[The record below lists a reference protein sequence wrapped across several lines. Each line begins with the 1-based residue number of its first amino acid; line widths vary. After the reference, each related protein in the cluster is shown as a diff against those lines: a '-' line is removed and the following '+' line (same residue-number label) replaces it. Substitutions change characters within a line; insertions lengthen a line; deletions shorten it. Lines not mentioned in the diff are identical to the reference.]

1 MRKRKQKLRKSII
14 TFYIVLAISII
25 AFCSATIFNKTVK
38 KDTYDKKEIILTYT
52 NKLNTTYD
60 VDLKD
65 NKFMDQKILPMGK
78 TYVTNLIDKINM
90 KFDFSYDASKYT
102 ELTYSYSIVGVLNG
116 AYSKNGTPQKVWEK
130 EYVLLEETE
139 NKKSNNTINIKENI
153 PIDVNEYNDEI
164 YNFEKTL
171 GMAIT
176 ANLNVQLRV
185 NIDGKINDTQIN
197 DNYVSNI
204 DIELGEQ
211 TTEITGKLTD
221 ETEDTLYKTTT
232 NNKNNTVVIAVN
244 VILIVAALAWLRYIS
259 VNTTNLNTVRNNY
272 KLELNRILKSCED
285 KIVKLSRNVD
295 LNGKEVIEVN
305 DFGEL
310 IKLSEELYKPI
321 LYWNSNQKEES
332 EFFVIT
338 NSVIYKFILKV
349 K

>member
-1 MRKRKQKLRKSII
+1 MRKRKQKLRKSIR

-65 NKFMDQKILPMGK
+65 NKFMDQKTIPMGK

>member
-1 MRKRKQKLRKSII
+1 MI
-14 TFYIVLAISII
+14 
-25 AFCSATIFNKTVK
+25 
-38 KDTYDKKEIILTYT
+38 KKEIILTYT

-65 NKFMDQKILPMGK
+65 NKFMDQKTLPMGK

>member
-1 MRKRKQKLRKSII
+1 MGKRICFIRRNRKQKVRS
-14 TFYIVLAISII
+14 
-25 AFCSATIFNKTVK
+25 N
-38 KDTYDKKEIILTYT
+38 LT
-52 NKLNTTYD
+52 
-60 VDLKD
+60 
-65 NKFMDQKILPMGK
+65 
-78 TYVTNLIDKINM
+78 
-90 KFDFSYDASKYT
+90 A
-102 ELTYSYSIVGVLNG
+102 
-116 AYSKNGTPQKVWEK
+116 
-130 EYVLLEETE
+130 
-139 NKKSNNTINIKENI
+139 NNTINIKENI

-244 VILIVAALAWLRYIS
+244 
-259 VNTTNLNTVRNNY
+259 TTNLNTVRNNY

>member
-1 MRKRKQKLRKSII
+1 MRKRKQKLRKSIR

-65 NKFMDQKILPMGK
+65 NKFMDQKTLPMGK

-221 ETEDTLYKTTT
+221 
-232 NNKNNTVVIAVN
+232 
-244 VILIVAALAWLRYIS
+244 
-259 VNTTNLNTVRNNY
+259 
-272 KLELNRILKSCED
+272 
-285 KIVKLSRNVD
+285 
-295 LNGKEVIEVN
+295 
-305 DFGEL
+305 
-310 IKLSEELYKPI
+310 
-321 LYWNSNQKEES
+321 
-332 EFFVIT
+332 
-338 NSVIYKFILKV
+338 
-349 K
+349 

>member
-1 MRKRKQKLRKSII
+1 MRKRKQKLRKSIR

-25 AFCSATIFNKTVK
+25 AFCSATIFKKTIK
-38 KDTYDKKEIILTYT
+38 KDTDDKREIVLTYT
-52 NKLNTTYD
+52 NKLNTTYN

-65 NKFMDQKILPMGK
+65 NKFINEETLPMGK
-78 TYVTNLIDKINM
+78 IYVTDLIDKVNM
-90 KFDFSYDASKYT
+90 KFDFLYDASKYT
-102 ELTYSYSIVGVLNG
+102 ELTYSYSIVGVLDG

-130 EYVLLEETE
+130 EYILLDETE
-139 NKKSNNTINIKENI
+139 SKKSSSTINIKENI
-153 PIDVNEYNDEI
+153 PIDVSKYNDEI
-164 YNFEKTL
+164 YNFEQIL

-176 ANLNVQLRV
+176 AKLNVQLRV
-185 NIDGKINDTQIN
+185 NIDGKINDTQIK
-197 DNYVSNI
+197 DNYVSDI

-211 TTEITGKLTD
+211 TTAITGKLTD
-221 ETEDTLYKTTT
+221 EIGDTLYKTTT
-232 NNKNNTVVIAVN
+232 NNKNNTAVIAIN
-244 VILIVAALAWLRYIS
+244 AILIVVALAWLRHILTD
-259 VNTTNLNTVRNNY
+259 TTNLNTVRNNY
-272 KLELNRILKSCED
+272 KFELNRILKSCED

-321 LYWNSNQKEES
+321 LYWNSSQKEEA

-338 NSVIYKFILKV
+338 HNVIYKFVLKV